1 MKLFIESICL
11 ENGELRNLPLH
22 QRRLELTM
30 LAHFG
35 NSARIDLMAELAHR
49 SLPATGLYKV
59 RVTYGLHITDIEIEP
74 YARHQVKQVEL
85 VRADGL
91 DYRYKYADR
100 LALDALRRDVAPGV
114 QPVIVQ
120 QGLITDAIYANV
132 CVFDGA
138 QWLTPARPLL
148 EGTATTQQPHRGR
161 QRQPPMQS
169 PGREKSLPQGIR
181 ATKRTVEIHDQR
193 TQQFGIRHHGRSGVA
208 RRC

>member
-148 EGTATTQQPHRGR
+148 EGTAR
-161 QRQPPMQS
+161 
-169 PGREKSLPQGIR
+169 R
-181 ATKRTVEIHDQR
+181 AALNAGQVRDAEITAAD
-193 TQQFGIRHHGRSGVA
+193 VA
-208 RRC
+208 AGKYVKMKLINCMTLFAEAQEVPCSAAPWTA

>member
-148 EGTATTQQPHRGR
+148 EGTAR
-161 QRQPPMQS
+161 
-169 PGREKSLPQGIR
+169 R
-181 ATKRTVEIHDQR
+181 AALSAGQVRDAEITAAD
-193 TQQFGIRHHGRSGVA
+193 VA
-208 RRC
+208 AGKYVKMKLINCMTLFAEAQEVPCKAAPRMA